1 MKYEGQKQREMFDRR
16 RNSWIKNSAYIF
28 NAIFSDGSNI
38 EIQVNSEFSS
48 SENAFNYAEK
58 YSKVIGQ
65 LPKILRKDVRTV
77 WIHKGK
83 KPFGG
88 GNFNL
93 LIHTDQGDEYISK
106 GILEETLIHEASH
119 TSLDWPGI
127 SKNHGI
133 SKGWIEAQ
141 KADKGYISDYAEDFP
156 NREDIAES
164 FLPWVVVRYKADRIG
179 EKHRN
184 KIIKAIPNR
193 LRYFDLQ
200 GFDMRPFKLNEKKQD
215 SKTNQ
220 MRNAF
225 SSFSL
230 NDRKRIQGK
239 LREYGYESLLD
250 GIWGPGTLLAVR
262 RYLSRNEIQSSIGLE
277 LVFKTLLGD

>member
-164 FLPWVVVRYKADRIG
+164 FLPWVAVRYKADRIG

-200 GFDMRPFKLNEKKQD
+200 GFDMRPLKLNEKKQD
-215 SKTNQ
+215 NQTNQ

-230 NDRKRIQGK
+230 NDRKTIQEK

-250 GIWGPGTLLAVR
+250 GIWGPGTLSAVR
-262 RYLSRNEIQSSIGLE
+262 RYLSRNEIQSSAGLKSV
-277 LVFKTLLGD
+277 LKTLLGD